1 MPKWAKIRETQNF
14 VPQTKN
20 AIDILFRLAYNSGH
34 KAVLRRAKQL
44 QNKKHEYRYIVALR
58 QKEWED
64 LTMSTK
70 FSRKTFLKGSVA
82 GLGMMALNVCTA
94 GAASAAEPAAAAED
108 TNSLNLVPKKAA
120 SVKVER
126 RSSVGGGWQ
135 GEPVFPNWKGYTDDT
150 LAMNHM
156 YTFMGY
162 AGQGTLCVEPE
173 AGVTGFNLFVNN
185 RQINTAAM
193 AAGGVWNVDISGQT
207 INGRNTIQVDGIRPR
222 GKKVTVRVGY
232 PTVQEGTLQDVGI
245 DRDAVELL
253 EQIIQ
258 ADVNNGFP
266 SAQMA
271 IVKDGKLVYQ
281 NAWGKVNSYNPDG
294 TTNTNSPAVTN
305 DTLYDLASN
314 TKMYTANYALQYL
327 VTQGK
332 ADLDS
337 RLVDLLGSAF
347 VEDTIDITYNGYEN
361 PGLAVNKQ
369 WKAEL
374 TLRDILRHQAGFPAD
389 PQYHNDSFD
398 QCAQKTVPGAVNVL
412 FSGWDGSAATRAATL
427 KSIFKTPL
435 MYKPGT
441 KTVYSDVDYMLLA
454 FAIEAITGKGLDAFL
469 KETFWDPMG
478 LTHTTYNPLLNGFAA
493 NDCAATELN
502 GNTRDGAI
510 SFTGVR
516 TATIQGQVHDEK
528 CYYAMGGISGHA
540 GLFSNATEL
549 AKLASVMLTG
559 GYGENRYFSRNV
571 MDTFTA
577 PKKENAAN
585 WGLGWWREGD
595 NQRCWYFGT
604 QAPSNTIG
612 HQGWTGTLTMI
623 DPVEN
628 LVVVYLTNKINSP
641 VTDKVANP
649 NNFNG
654 NWYTASTLGFVAQ
667 LLYQGLQNHGT
678 DPNNAYSALLEDMA
692 ESKFALVAEGGSVPA
707 THPLVRSGYAVLEAM
722 AAHANS
728 THSYMDRGYFN
739 DAITLLDAARDAEEL
754 AKLQK
759 MLKKF

>member
-1 MPKWAKIRETQNF
+1 M
-14 VPQTKN
+14 
-20 AIDILFRLAYNSGH
+20 IDILFHLAYNSGH
-34 KAVLRRAKQL
+34 KAVPLLRD
-44 QNKKHEYRYIVALR
+44 KKHEYRYIVALR

-94 GAASAAEPAAAAED
+94 GAASAAEPAAAAAED

-120 SVKVER
+120 SVKVTSR
-126 RSSVGGGWQ
+126 GSVSGGWQ
-135 GEPVFPNWKGYTDDT
+135 GEPVFPNWKGLDDT

-156 YTFMGY
+156 YTFVGY

-173 AGVTGFNLFVNN
+173 TGVTGFNLFVNN
-185 RQINTAAM
+185 RQVNTAAM

-207 INGRNTIQVDGIRPR
+207 INGRNTIQVGGIRPR
-222 GKKVTVRVGY
+222 GKQVTVRVGY
-232 PTVQEGTLQDVGI
+232 PTVQEGSLQDVGI
-245 DRDAVELL
+245 DRDALELL

-258 ADVNNGFP
+258 ADVDNGFP

-281 NAWGKVNSYNPDG
+281 NAWGRVNAYNPDG
-294 TTNTNSPAVTN
+294 TPKTDSPAVTN

-332 ADLDS
+332 ANLDS

-361 PGLAVNKQ
+361 PGLKVNKQ

-398 QCAQKTVPGAVNVL
+398 QCSQKTVPGATNVL

-571 MDTFTA
+571 MDAFTA

-641 VTDKVANP
+641 VTDKAANP
-649 NNFNG
+649 NKFNG

-692 ESKFALVAEGGSVPA
+692 ESKFALVAEGGNVPA

-728 THSYMDRGYFN
+728 THSYMDRSYFN
-739 DAITLLDAARDAEEL
+739 DALTLLDDTRDAEEL
-754 AKLQK
+754 AKLKK
-759 MLKKF
+759 MLNKF

>member
-1 MPKWAKIRETQNF
+1 M
-14 VPQTKN
+14 
-20 AIDILFRLAYNSGH
+20 IDILFHLAYNSGH
-34 KAVLRRAKQL
+34 KAVPLLRD
-44 QNKKHEYRYIVALR
+44 KKHEYRYIVALR

-94 GAASAAEPAAAAED
+94 GAASAAEPAAAAAED

-120 SVKVER
+120 SVKVTSR
-126 RSSVGGGWQ
+126 GSVSGGWQ
-135 GEPVFPNWKGYTDDT
+135 GEPVFPNWKGLDDT

-156 YTFMGY
+156 YTFVGY

-173 AGVTGFNLFVNN
+173 TGVTGFNLFVNN
-185 RQINTAAM
+185 RQVNTAAM

-207 INGRNTIQVDGIRPR
+207 INGRNTIQVGGIRPR
-222 GKKVTVRVGY
+222 GKQVTVRVGY
-232 PTVQEGTLQDVGI
+232 PTVQEGSLQDVGI
-245 DRDAVELL
+245 DRDALELL

-281 NAWGKVNSYNPDG
+281 NAWGKVNAYNPDG
-294 TTNTNSPAVTN
+294 TPKTDSPAVTN

-332 ADLDS
+332 ANLDS

-361 PGLAVNKQ
+361 PGLKVNKQ

-398 QCAQKTVPGAVNVL
+398 QCSQKTVPGATNVL

-577 PKKENAAN
+577 PKKEDAAN

-623 DPVEN
+623 DPVED

-641 VTDKVANP
+641 VTDKAANP
-649 NNFNG
+649 NKFNG

-728 THSYMDRGYFN
+728 THSYMDRSYFN
-739 DAITLLDAARDAEEL
+739 DALTLLDDTRDAEEL
-754 AKLQK
+754 AKLKK
-759 MLKKF
+759 MLNKF

>member
-1 MPKWAKIRETQNF
+1 M
-14 VPQTKN
+14 
-20 AIDILFRLAYNSGH
+20 IDILFHLAYNSGH
-34 KAVLRRAKQL
+34 KAVPLLRD
-44 QNKKHEYRYIVALR
+44 KKHEYRYIVALR

-94 GAASAAEPAAAAED
+94 GAASAAEPAAAAAED

-120 SVKVER
+120 SVKVTSR
-126 RSSVGGGWQ
+126 GSVSGGWQ
-135 GEPVFPNWKGYTDDT
+135 GEPVFPNWKGLDDT

-156 YTFMGY
+156 YTFVGY

-173 AGVTGFNLFVNN
+173 SGVTGFNLFVNN
-185 RQINTAAM
+185 RQVNTAAM

-207 INGRNTIQVDGIRPR
+207 INGRNTIQVGGIRPR

-232 PTVQEGTLQDVGI
+232 PTVQEGSLPDVGI
-245 DRDAVELL
+245 DRDALELL

-271 IVKDGKLVYQ
+271 IVKNGKLVYQ

-294 TTNTNSPAVTN
+294 TPKTDSPAVTN

-332 ADLDS
+332 ANLDS

-361 PGLAVNKQ
+361 PGLKVNKQ

-398 QCAQKTVPGAVNVL
+398 QCSQKTVPGATNVL

-571 MDTFTA
+571 MDAFTA
-577 PKKENAAN
+577 PKKEDAAN

-623 DPVEN
+623 DPVED

-641 VTDKVANP
+641 VTDKAANP
-649 NNFNG
+649 NKFNG

-678 DPNNAYSALLEDMA
+678 DPNNAYGALLEDMA

-722 AAHANS
+722 AAHANA
-728 THSYMDRGYFN
+728 THSYLDRNYFN
-739 DAITLLDAARDAEEL
+739 DALTLLDDTRDAEEL
-754 AKLQK
+754 AKLKK
-759 MLKKF
+759 MLNKF

>member
-1 MPKWAKIRETQNF
+1 M
-14 VPQTKN
+14 
-20 AIDILFRLAYNSGH
+20 IDILFHLAYNSGH
-34 KAVLRRAKQL
+34 KAVPLLRD
-44 QNKKHEYRYIVALR
+44 KKHEYRYIVALR

-94 GAASAAEPAAAAED
+94 GAASAAEPAAAAAED

-120 SVKVER
+120 SVKVTSR
-126 RSSVGGGWQ
+126 GSVSGGWQ
-135 GEPVFPNWKGYTDDT
+135 GEPVFPNWKGLDDT

-156 YTFMGY
+156 YTFVGY

-173 AGVTGFNLFVNN
+173 TGVTGFNLFVNN
-185 RQINTAAM
+185 RQVNTAAM

-207 INGRNTIQVDGIRPR
+207 INGRNTIQVGGIRPR
-222 GKKVTVRVGY
+222 GKQVTVRVGY
-232 PTVQEGTLQDVGI
+232 PTVQEGSLQDVGI
-245 DRDAVELL
+245 DRDALELL

-281 NAWGKVNSYNPDG
+281 NAWGRVNAYNPDG
-294 TTNTNSPAVTN
+294 TPKTDSPAVTN

-332 ADLDS
+332 ANLDS

-361 PGLAVNKQ
+361 PGLKVNKQ

-398 QCAQKTVPGAVNVL
+398 QCSQKTVPGATNVL

-571 MDTFTA
+571 MDAFTA

-623 DPVEN
+623 DPVED

-641 VTDKVANP
+641 VTDKAANP
-649 NNFNG
+649 NKFNG

-722 AAHANS
+722 AAHANA
-728 THSYMDRGYFN
+728 THSYMDRSYFN
-739 DAITLLDAARDAEEL
+739 DAITLLNDTRDAEEL
-754 AKLQK
+754 AKLKK
-759 MLKKF
+759 MLNKF

>member
-1 MPKWAKIRETQNF
+1 M
-14 VPQTKN
+14 
-20 AIDILFRLAYNSGH
+20 IDILFHLAYNSGH
-34 KAVLRRAKQL
+34 KAVPLLRD
-44 QNKKHEYRYIVALR
+44 KKHEYRYIVALR

-94 GAASAAEPAAAAED
+94 GAASAAEPAAAAAED

-120 SVKVER
+120 SVKVTSR
-126 RSSVGGGWQ
+126 GSVSGGWQ
-135 GEPVFPNWKGYTDDT
+135 GEPVFPNWKGLDDT

-156 YTFMGY
+156 YTFVGY
-162 AGQGTLCVEPE
+162 TGQGTLCVEPE

-207 INGRNTIQVDGIRPR
+207 INGRNTIQVGGIRPR
-222 GKKVTVRVGY
+222 GKQVTVRVGY
-232 PTVQEGTLQDVGI
+232 PTVQEGSLQDVGI
-245 DRDAVELL
+245 DRDALELL

-294 TTNTNSPAVTN
+294 TPKTDSPAVTN

-332 ADLDS
+332 ANLDS

-361 PGLAVNKQ
+361 PGLKVNKQ

-398 QCAQKTVPGAVNVL
+398 QCAQKTVPGATNVL

-540 GLFSNATEL
+540 GLFSNAAEL

-571 MDTFTA
+571 MDAFTA
-577 PKKENAAN
+577 PKKEDAAN

-623 DPVEN
+623 DPVED

-641 VTDKVANP
+641 VTDKAANP
-649 NNFNG
+649 NKFNG

-728 THSYMDRGYFN
+728 THSYMDRSYFN
-739 DAITLLDAARDAEEL
+739 DALTLLDDTRDAEEL
-754 AKLQK
+754 AKLKK
-759 MLKKF
+759 MLNKF

>member
-1 MPKWAKIRETQNF
+1 M
-14 VPQTKN
+14 
-20 AIDILFRLAYNSGH
+20 IDILFHLAYNSGH
-34 KAVLRRAKQL
+34 KAVPLLRD
-44 QNKKHEYRYIVALR
+44 KKHEYRYIVALR

-94 GAASAAEPAAAAED
+94 GAASAAEPAAAAAED

-120 SVKVER
+120 SVKVTSR
-126 RSSVGGGWQ
+126 GSVSGGWQ
-135 GEPVFPNWKGYTDDT
+135 GEPVFPNWKGLDDT

-156 YTFMGY
+156 YTFVGY

-173 AGVTGFNLFVNN
+173 SGVTGFNLFVNN

-207 INGRNTIQVDGIRPR
+207 INGRNTIQVGGIRPR
-222 GKKVTVRVGY
+222 GKQVTVRVGY
-232 PTVQEGTLQDVGI
+232 PTVQEGSLQDVGI
-245 DRDAVELL
+245 DRDALELL

-281 NAWGKVNSYNPDG
+281 NAWGRVNAYNPDG
-294 TTNTNSPAVTN
+294 TPKTDSPAVTN

-332 ADLDS
+332 ANLDS

-361 PGLAVNKQ
+361 PGLKVNKQ

-398 QCAQKTVPGAVNVL
+398 QCSQKTVPGATNVL

-571 MDTFTA
+571 MDAFTA
-577 PKKENAAN
+577 PKKEDAAN

-623 DPVEN
+623 DPVED

-641 VTDKVANP
+641 VTDKAANP
-649 NNFNG
+649 NKFNG

-722 AAHANS
+722 AAHANA
-728 THSYMDRGYFN
+728 THSYLDRNYFN
-739 DAITLLDAARDAEEL
+739 DALTLLDDTRDAEEL
-754 AKLQK
+754 AKLKK
-759 MLKKF
+759 MLNKF

>member
-1 MPKWAKIRETQNF
+1 M
-14 VPQTKN
+14 
-20 AIDILFRLAYNSGH
+20 IDILFRLAYNSGH
-34 KAVLRRAKQL
+34 KAVPLLRDKKARIQAYCRIAAK
-44 QNKKHEYRYIVALR
+44 K
-58 QKEWED
+58 WED

-94 GAASAAEPAAAAED
+94 GAASAAEPAAAAAED

-120 SVKVER
+120 SVKVTSR
-126 RSSVGGGWQ
+126 GSVSGGWQ
-135 GEPVFPNWKGYTDDT
+135 GEPVFPNWKGLDDT

-156 YTFMGY
+156 YTFVGY
-162 AGQGTLCVEPE
+162 TGQGTLCVEPE

-193 AAGGVWNVDISGQT
+193 AAGGVWTVDISGQT
-207 INGRNTIQVDGIRPR
+207 INGRNTIQVGGIRPR

-232 PTVQEGTLQDVGI
+232 PTVQEGSLQDVGI
-245 DRDAVELL
+245 DRDALELL

-271 IVKDGKLVYQ
+271 VVKNGKLVYQ

-294 TTNTNSPAVTN
+294 TPKTDSPAVTN

-332 ADLDS
+332 ANLDS

-361 PGLAVNKQ
+361 PGLKVNKQ

-398 QCAQKTVPGAVNVL
+398 QCSQKTVPGATNVL

-571 MDTFTA
+571 MDAFTA

-641 VTDKVANP
+641 VTDKAANP
-649 NNFNG
+649 NKFNG

-722 AAHANS
+722 AAHANA
-728 THSYMDRGYFN
+728 THSYLDRNYFN
-739 DAITLLDAARDAEEL
+739 DALTLLDDTRDAEEL
-754 AKLQK
+754 AKLKK
-759 MLKKF
+759 MLNKF

>member
-1 MPKWAKIRETQNF
+1 MPQDEN
-14 VPQTKN
+14 V
-20 AIDILFRLAYNSGH
+20 IDILFHLAYNSGH
-34 KAVLRRAKQL
+34 KAVPLLRD
-44 QNKKHEYRYIVALR
+44 KKHEYRYIVALR

-94 GAASAAEPAAAAED
+94 GAASAAEPAAAAAED

-120 SVKVER
+120 SVKVTSR
-126 RSSVGGGWQ
+126 GSVSGGWQ
-135 GEPVFPNWKGYTDDT
+135 GEPVFPNWKGLDDT

-156 YTFMGY
+156 YTFVGY

-173 AGVTGFNLFVNN
+173 TGVTGFNLFVNN
-185 RQINTAAM
+185 RQVNTAAM

-207 INGRNTIQVDGIRPR
+207 INGRNTIQVGGIRPR
-222 GKKVTVRVGY
+222 GKQVTVRVGY
-232 PTVQEGTLQDVGI
+232 PTVQEGSLQDVGI
-245 DRDAVELL
+245 DRDALELL

-281 NAWGKVNSYNPDG
+281 NAWGRVNAYNPDG
-294 TTNTNSPAVTN
+294 TPKTDSPAVTN

-332 ADLDS
+332 ANLDS

-361 PGLAVNKQ
+361 PGLKVNKQ

-398 QCAQKTVPGAVNVL
+398 QCSQKTVPGATNVL

-571 MDTFTA
+571 MDAFTA

-623 DPVEN
+623 DPVED

-641 VTDKVANP
+641 VTDKAANP
-649 NNFNG
+649 NKFNG

-692 ESKFALVAEGGSVPA
+692 ESKFALVAEGGNVPA
-707 THPLVRSGYAVLEAM
+707 THPLVRAGYAVLEAM
-722 AAHANS
+722 AAHANA
-728 THSYMDRGYFN
+728 THSYLDRNYFN
-739 DAITLLDAARDAEEL
+739 DALTLLDDTRDAEEL
-754 AKLQK
+754 AKLKK
-759 MLKKF
+759 MLNKF

>member
-1 MPKWAKIRETQNF
+1 MPQD
-14 VPQTKN
+14 KN
-20 AIDILFRLAYNSGH
+20 AIDILFHLAYNSGH
-34 KAVLRRAKQL
+34 KAVPLLRD
-44 QNKKHEYRYIVALR
+44 KKHEYRYIVALR

-94 GAASAAEPAAAAED
+94 GAASAAEPAAAAAED

-120 SVKVER
+120 SVKVTSR
-126 RSSVGGGWQ
+126 GSVSGGWQ
-135 GEPVFPNWKGYTDDT
+135 GEPVFPNWKGLDDT

-156 YTFMGY
+156 YTFVGY

-173 AGVTGFNLFVNN
+173 SGVTGFNLFVNN

-207 INGRNTIQVDGIRPR
+207 LNGRNTIQVGGIRPR
-222 GKKVTVRVGY
+222 GKQVTVRVGY
-232 PTVQEGTLQDVGI
+232 PTVQEGSLQDVGI
-245 DRDAVELL
+245 DRDALELL

-271 IVKDGKLVYQ
+271 IVKNGKLVYQ

-294 TTNTNSPAVTN
+294 TPKTDSPAVTN

-332 ADLDS
+332 ANLDS

-361 PGLAVNKQ
+361 PGLKVNKQ

-398 QCAQKTVPGAVNVL
+398 QCSQKTVPGATNLL

-571 MDTFTA
+571 MDAFTA
-577 PKKENAAN
+577 PKKEDAAN

-623 DPVEN
+623 DPVED

-641 VTDKVANP
+641 VTNKAANP
-649 NNFNG
+649 NKFNG

-722 AAHANS
+722 AAHANA
-728 THSYMDRGYFN
+728 THSYLDRNYFN
-739 DAITLLDAARDAEEL
+739 DALTLLDDTRDAEEL
-754 AKLQK
+754 AKLKK
-759 MLKKF
+759 MLNKF

>member
-1 MPKWAKIRETQNF
+1 
-14 VPQTKN
+14 
-20 AIDILFRLAYNSGH
+20 
-34 KAVLRRAKQL
+34 
-44 QNKKHEYRYIVALR
+44 
-58 QKEWED
+58 
-64 LTMSTK
+64 MSTK

-94 GAASAAEPAAAAED
+94 GAASAAEPAAAAAED

-120 SVKVER
+120 SVKVTSR
-126 RSSVGGGWQ
+126 GSVSGGWQ
-135 GEPVFPNWKGYTDDT
+135 GEPVFPNWKGLDDT

-156 YTFMGY
+156 YTFVGY
-162 AGQGTLCVEPE
+162 AGQGMLCVEPE

-207 INGRNTIQVDGIRPR
+207 INGRNTIQVGGIRPR

-232 PTVQEGTLQDVGI
+232 PTVQEGSLQDVGI
-245 DRDAVELL
+245 DRDALELL

-271 IVKDGKLVYQ
+271 VVKNGKLVYQ

-294 TTNTNSPAVTN
+294 TPKTDSPAVTN

-332 ADLDS
+332 ANLDS

-361 PGLAVNKQ
+361 PGLKVNKQ

-398 QCAQKTVPGAVNVL
+398 QCSQKTVPGATNLL

-441 KTVYSDVDYMLLA
+441 KTVYSGVDYMLLA

-571 MDTFTA
+571 MDAFTA
-577 PKKENAAN
+577 PKKEDAAN

-641 VTDKVANP
+641 VTDKAANP
-649 NNFNG
+649 NKFNG

-722 AAHANS
+722 AAHANA
-728 THSYMDRGYFN
+728 THSYLDRNYFN
-739 DAITLLDAARDAEEL
+739 DALTLLDDTRDAEEL
-754 AKLQK
+754 AKLKK
-759 MLKKF
+759 MLNKF

>member
-1 MPKWAKIRETQNF
+1 M
-14 VPQTKN
+14 
-20 AIDILFRLAYNSGH
+20 IDILFHLAYNSGH
-34 KAVLRRAKQL
+34 KAVPLLRD
-44 QNKKHEYRYIVALR
+44 KKHEYRYIVALR

-94 GAASAAEPAAAAED
+94 GAASAAEPAAAAAED

-120 SVKVER
+120 SVKVTSR
-126 RSSVGGGWQ
+126 GSVSGGWQ
-135 GEPVFPNWKGYTDDT
+135 GEPVFPNWKGLDDT

-156 YTFMGY
+156 YTFVGY

-173 AGVTGFNLFVNN
+173 TGVTGFNLFVNN
-185 RQINTAAM
+185 RQVNTAAM

-207 INGRNTIQVDGIRPR
+207 INGRNTIQVGGIRPR
-222 GKKVTVRVGY
+222 GKQVTVRVGY
-232 PTVQEGTLQDVGI
+232 PTVQEGSLQDVGI
-245 DRDAVELL
+245 DRDALELL

-281 NAWGKVNSYNPDG
+281 NAWGRVNAYNPDG
-294 TTNTNSPAVTN
+294 TPKTDSPAVTN

-332 ADLDS
+332 ANLDS

-361 PGLAVNKQ
+361 PGLKVNKQ

-398 QCAQKTVPGAVNVL
+398 QCSQKTVPGATNVL

-571 MDTFTA
+571 MDAFTA

-623 DPVEN
+623 NPVED

-641 VTDKVANP
+641 VTDKAANP
-649 NNFNG
+649 NKFNG

-692 ESKFALVAEGGSVPA
+692 ESKFALVAEGGNVPA
-707 THPLVRSGYAVLEAM
+707 THPLVRAGYAVLEAM
-722 AAHANS
+722 AAHANA
-728 THSYMDRGYFN
+728 THSYLDRNYFN
-739 DAITLLDAARDAEEL
+739 DALTLLDDTRDAEEL
-754 AKLQK
+754 AKLKK
-759 MLKKF
+759 MLNKF

>member
-1 MPKWAKIRETQNF
+1 M
-14 VPQTKN
+14 
-20 AIDILFRLAYNSGH
+20 IDILFHLAYNSGH
-34 KAVLRRAKQL
+34 KAVPLLRD
-44 QNKKHEYRYIVALR
+44 KKHEYRYIVALR

-94 GAASAAEPAAAAED
+94 GAASAAEPAAAAAED

-120 SVKVER
+120 SVKVTSR
-126 RSSVGGGWQ
+126 GSVSGGWQ
-135 GEPVFPNWKGYTDDT
+135 GEPVFPNWKGLDDT

-156 YTFMGY
+156 YTFVGY

-173 AGVTGFNLFVNN
+173 SGVTGFNLFVNN
-185 RQINTAAM
+185 RQVNTAAM

-207 INGRNTIQVDGIRPR
+207 INGRNTIQVGGIRPR
-222 GKKVTVRVGY
+222 GKQVTVRVGY
-232 PTVQEGTLQDVGI
+232 PTVQEGSLQDVGI
-245 DRDAVELL
+245 DRDALELL

-294 TTNTNSPAVTN
+294 TPKTDSPAVTN

-332 ADLDS
+332 ANLDS

-361 PGLAVNKQ
+361 PGLKVNKQ

-398 QCAQKTVPGAVNVL
+398 QCSQKTVPGATNLL

-571 MDTFTA
+571 MDAFTA

-623 DPVEN
+623 DPVED

-641 VTDKVANP
+641 VTDKAANP
-649 NNFNG
+649 NKFNG

-692 ESKFALVAEGGSVPA
+692 ESKFALVAEGGNVPA
-707 THPLVRSGYAVLEAM
+707 THPLVRAGYAVLEAM

-728 THSYMDRGYFN
+728 THSYMDRSYFN
-739 DAITLLDAARDAEEL
+739 DALTLLDDTRDAEEL
-754 AKLQK
+754 AKLKK
-759 MLKKF
+759 MLNKF

>member
-1 MPKWAKIRETQNF
+1 M
-14 VPQTKN
+14 
-20 AIDILFRLAYNSGH
+20 IDILFRLAYNSGH
-34 KAVLRRAKQL
+34 KAVPLLRD
-44 QNKKHEYRYIVALR
+44 KKHEYRYIVALR

-94 GAASAAEPAAAAED
+94 GAASAAEPAAAAAED

-120 SVKVER
+120 SVKVTSR
-126 RSSVGGGWQ
+126 GSVSGGWQ
-135 GEPVFPNWKGYTDDT
+135 GEPVFPNWKGLDDT

-156 YTFMGY
+156 YTFVGY

-173 AGVTGFNLFVNN
+173 SGVTGFNLFVNN

-207 INGRNTIQVDGIRPR
+207 INGRNTIQVGGIRPR

-232 PTVQEGTLQDVGI
+232 PTVQEGSLQDVGI
-245 DRDAVELL
+245 DRDALELL

-271 IVKDGKLVYQ
+271 VVKNGKLVYQ

-294 TTNTNSPAVTN
+294 TPKTDSPAVTN

-332 ADLDS
+332 ANLDS

-361 PGLAVNKQ
+361 PGLKVNKQ

-398 QCAQKTVPGAVNVL
+398 QCAQKTVPGATNVL

-571 MDTFTA
+571 MDAFTA
-577 PKKENAAN
+577 PKKEDAAN

-641 VTDKVANP
+641 VTDKAANP

-728 THSYMDRGYFN
+728 THSYMDRNYFN
-739 DAITLLDAARDAEEL
+739 DALTLLDDTRDAEEL
-754 AKLQK
+754 AKLKK
-759 MLKKF
+759 MLNKF